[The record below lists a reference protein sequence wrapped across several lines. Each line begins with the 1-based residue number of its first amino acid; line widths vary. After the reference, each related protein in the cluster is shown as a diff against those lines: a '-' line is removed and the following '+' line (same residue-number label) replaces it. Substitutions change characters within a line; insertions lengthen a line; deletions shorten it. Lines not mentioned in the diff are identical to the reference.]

1 MDNQGWIDVPTR
13 RRTVK
18 KEQNSEFDSKTKLN
32 KEDIPFV
39 KKRIRSELLQQLI
52 RKRIQL
58 KVNQE
63 KADTMCSFP
72 RHTFKNIE
80 SNRFLPNDNQ
90 IQRIQRV
97 FDVLLVLDDLPE

>member
-18 KEQNSEFDSKTKLN
+18 KEQTSELDSRSKSN

-39 KKRIRSELLQQLI
+39 KKRIRSESLQQLI

-72 RHTFKNIE
+72 RNTFKNIE
-80 SNRFLPNDNQ
+80 SNRFLPNDAQ
-90 IQRIQRV
+90 MQRIQRV
-97 FDVLLVLDDLPE
+97 FDILLILDDLPE